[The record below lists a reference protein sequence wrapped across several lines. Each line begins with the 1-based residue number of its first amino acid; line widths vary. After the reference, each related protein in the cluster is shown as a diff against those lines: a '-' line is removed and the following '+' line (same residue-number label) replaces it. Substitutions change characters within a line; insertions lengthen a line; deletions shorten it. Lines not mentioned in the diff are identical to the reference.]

1 MLFSRHT
8 FCEIFTFMASTTSLD
23 ILRRS
28 LGQLAN
34 LGVIPQVHAAL
45 APCADEATRALRD
58 TLLAE
63 VPAFSAS
70 ANPEVLPRLAVHVQ
84 EHVDEIC
91 RLMVEGTLGDFGF
104 VRDHA
109 RQRAEQ
115 RFPLEI
121 SLHAYRCGHR
131 VLSQWLRSAVTAT
144 LTTGIEQAVA
154 AVADFSIEY
163 TNTISVIA
171 AAEYVA
177 CTRALAEAEGNQRTE
192 LFTILHS
199 GYDEA
204 DGRVALILK
213 RAGYLEQRQTYC
225 VALAQPVNAAEME
238 HPERAQ
244 RIIASLGDA
253 LAGTSIRLLAGVR
266 NNLVTAILSDLRR
279 QSGWTA
285 PRSTLAERVH
295 GLLQVLGPSVLVG
308 ISADHPS
315 TAFIPRARSEAE
327 IALDFA
333 GVTTRVQQ
341 FNALPVRNL
350 LVRSGAD
357 GIRLRPPQWL
367 SDLMDADQQ
376 SRGSLVATLRALGD
390 ADMNVQLAA
399 RQMGKHANTLYAR
412 LERVREITGRDGLR
426 YHDLTELLLAADCAA
441 G

>member
-1 MLFSRHT
+1 MTYQIGLQ
-8 FCEIFTFMASTTSLD
+8 
-23 ILRRS
+23 ILQRS
-28 LGQLAN
+28 LGQLAD

-45 APCADEATRALRD
+45 VLRADEAARTLRD
-58 TLLAE
+58 AVIAE
-63 VPAFSAS
+63 IPAFSAS
-70 ANPEVLPRLAVHVQ
+70 ANPQVLPGLELHGR

-91 RLMVEGTLGDFGF
+91 RLIAEGTLGDFGF

-115 RFPLEI
+115 RFPLEV

-131 VLSQWLRSAVTAT
+131 VLSQWLRAAVTAT
-144 LTTGIEQAVA
+144 LASGVEQAVA

-163 TNTISVIA
+163 VNAISVIA
-171 AAEYVA
+171 AAAYVES
-177 CTRALAEAEGNQRTE
+177 TRALVEAEGNQRTE
-192 LFTILHS
+192 LLTILLS

-204 DGRVALILK
+204 DGRVARILK
-213 RAGYLEQRQTYC
+213 RAGYLEQRQAYC
-225 VALAQPVNAAEME
+225 LVLAQPVNATEME

-253 LAGTSIRLLAGVR
+253 LARTSIRLLAGVR
-266 NNLVTAILSDLRR
+266 NNLVTAILSDRRR

-285 PRSTLAERVH
+285 PRSTLAQRVH

-315 TAFIPRARSEAE
+315 TAFLPKAQSEAA

-333 GVTTRVQQ
+333 SVATRVQQ
-341 FNALPVRNL
+341 FNSLPVRAL
-350 LVRSGAD
+350 LVRRGAD
-357 GIRLRPPQWL
+357 DIRVTPPQWL
-367 SDLMDADQQ
+367 SALIEADHQ
-376 SRGSLVATLRALGD
+376 SRGALIATLQSLAN
-390 ADMNVQLAA
+390 ADMNVQQAA

-412 LERVREITGRDGLR
+412 LERIREITGRDGQR